1 MKNCLYMLI
10 ALCALSICL
19 DGCSGD
25 GSKESNPINVGSA
38 VEESSSSDDDVS
50 SSSGKASLGSLLFK
64 DSSGS
69 TEDSVSAK
77 ASSSSGK
84 KKSSSSVASSSSG
97 TKVSEPD
104 DGPSDVPAKSSESGK
119 SSESAKSSATSSSSS
134 QSGSSQTSSS
144 QASSSSSSGVQEPS
158 SSSKAPEPA
167 DSSSSSK
174 AESSSSVVQVIPSK
188 LYDCNQFKCQPTQY
202 LNPEIE
208 YGELLD
214 VRDNHVYRTVEI
226 GDQVWMAQNLNY
238 DTGDTTTDS
247 RFVYRYS
254 SDVVPNVE
262 DSIAKYGRGYTWYQ
276 IIDSTECDTASCYF
290 TVSDPPRRGFCPEGW
305 HVPSEREWKLLEKF
319 VDLNNEGESL
329 GVSLKAKSLWEEHP
343 NAPTGSDRFGFSA
356 LPFQPKMSS
365 YYPLETAAFWTTG
378 EVPGSTSCAYAHVF
392 NYYYQFISKESYGK
406 SQRIALRCLKD

>member
-1 MKNCLYMLI
+1 M
-10 ALCALSICL
+10 
-19 DGCSGD
+19 
-25 GSKESNPINVGSA
+25 
-38 VEESSSSDDDVS
+38 
-50 SSSGKASLGSLLFK
+50 
-64 DSSGS
+64 
-69 TEDSVSAK
+69 
-77 ASSSSGK
+77 
-84 KKSSSSVASSSSG
+84 
-97 TKVSEPD
+97 
-104 DGPSDVPAKSSESGK
+104 
-119 SSESAKSSATSSSSS
+119 
-134 QSGSSQTSSS
+134 
-144 QASSSSSSGVQEPS
+144 
-158 SSSKAPEPA
+158 
-167 DSSSSSK
+167 
-174 AESSSSVVQVIPSK
+174 QVIPSK

-254 SDVVPNVE
+254 SVVVPNVE

-290 TVSDPPRRGFCPEGW
+290 TVSDPPRRGICPEGW